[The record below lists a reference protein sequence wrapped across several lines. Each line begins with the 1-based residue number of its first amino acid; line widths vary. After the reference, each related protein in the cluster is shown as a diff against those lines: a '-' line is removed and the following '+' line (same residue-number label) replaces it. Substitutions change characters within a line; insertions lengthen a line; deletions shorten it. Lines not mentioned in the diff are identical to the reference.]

1 MANIISKSFNAG
13 VSPKGKA
20 MWAKINSR
28 IDEYEGKKK
37 YSIDVIFDKDG
48 EQKMLKVVNDA
59 LDEAK
64 NSPEYSG
71 KVWRNDTD
79 RLSYHPETDK
89 DGNETGSLVF
99 HFQTKAF
106 MTDRETGEEV
116 QKIIPVFSNEEKR
129 KLNKDESI
137 GNGSMVRV
145 KFTPS
150 AYWMNKS
157 SNGINLYLSKI
168 VVDKWVKFGG
178 GDDDFSEFGI
188 GTDDAFLSDEDIPI

>member
-37 YSIDVIFDKDG
+37 YSIDVTFDHDG
-48 EQKMLKVVNDA
+48 EQKMLKVINDA
-59 LDEAK
+59 LEEAK

-71 KVWRNDTD
+71 KVWRNDTE

-89 DGNETGSLVF
+89 DGNETGNLVF

-137 GNGSMVRV
+137 GNGSVVRV

>member
-1 MANIISKSFNAG
+1 MANIINKSFNAA
-13 VSPKGKA
+13 VSPQGKA
-20 MWAKINSR
+20 MWAKINSCV
-28 IDEYEGKKK
+28 DEYEGKKK
-37 YSIDVIFDKDG
+37 YSVDVVFDKTG
-48 EQKMLKVVNDA
+48 EQKMLKVINDT
-59 LDEAK
+59 LNEAK
-64 NSPEYSG
+64 NSPEYTG
-71 KVWRNDTD
+71 KAWRNDME

-89 DGNETGSLVF
+89 DGNETGNLVF

-129 KLNKDESI
+129 KLNKNESI
-137 GNGSMVRV
+137 GNGSMVRI

-178 GDDDFSEFGI
+178 GNDDFSEFGI
-188 GTDDAFLSDEDIPI
+188 GADDAFLSDEDIPI

>member
-48 EQKMLKVVNDA
+48 EQKMLDVINHA

-79 RLSYHPETDK
+79 RLSYHDEVDK
-89 DGNETGSLVF
+89 DGNETGNLVF

-106 MTDRETGEEV
+106 MRDRETGEEV

-137 GNGSMVRV
+137 GNGSVVRI

-150 AYWMNKS
+150 VYWMNKS
-157 SNGINLYLSKI
+157 SNGVNLYLSKI

-188 GTDDAFLSDEDIPI
+188 GTDDAFLSEDDIPI

>member
-48 EQKMLKVVNDA
+48 EQKMLKVINDA

-99 HFQTKAF
+99 HFQTKAY

>member
-48 EQKMLKVVNDA
+48 EQKMLKVINDA

-89 DGNETGSLVF
+89 DGNETGNLVF

-137 GNGSMVRV
+137 GNGSMVRI

>member
-188 GTDDAFLSDEDIPI
+188 GTDDAFLSDEDVPI

>member
-48 EQKMLKVVNDA
+48 EQKMLKVINDA

-137 GNGSMVRV
+137 GNGSMVRI

-188 GTDDAFLSDEDIPI
+188 GTDDAFLSEDDIPI

>member
-71 KVWRNDTD
+71 KIWRNDTD

>member
-20 MWAKINSR
+20 MWVKINSR

-48 EQKMLKVVNDA
+48 EQKMLKVINDA

-137 GNGSMVRV
+137 GNGSMVRI

>member
-48 EQKMLKVVNDA
+48 EQKMLKVINDA

-89 DGNETGSLVF
+89 DGNETGNLVF

-137 GNGSMVRV
+137 GNGSVVRI

>member
-48 EQKMLKVVNDA
+48 EQKMLKVINDA

-137 GNGSMVRV
+137 GNGSMVRI

>member
-37 YSIDVIFDKDG
+37 YSIDVTFDHDG
-48 EQKMLKVVNDA
+48 EQKMLKVINDA
-59 LDEAK
+59 LEEAK

-71 KVWRNDTD
+71 KVWRNDTE

>member
-64 NSPEYSG
+64 NSPEYSD

-79 RLSYHPETDK
+79 RFSYHPETDK

>member
-48 EQKMLKVVNDA
+48 EQKMLKVINDA

>member
-79 RLSYHPETDK
+79 RLSYHSETDK